1 MSKGYTREEVLEV
14 QFREMI
20 KSLSVSEAWVTQMNK
35 FLVQDI
41 ESQKVEDKISS
52 SSLET
57 EISQTE
63 QKLDTLLEAY
73 LDTVIDSESY
83 IKKKNEL
90 MERKANL
97 VSKQKELTSDNP
109 SWIEGVTN
117 YITCA
122 QKCAKIAR

>member
-1 MSKGYTREEVLEV
+1 
-14 QFREMI
+14 
-20 KSLSVSEAWVTQMNK
+20 MNN

-41 ESQKVEDKISS
+41 ETQKDEDKISS

-83 IKKKNEL
+83 IKKRKNEL

-97 VSKQKELTSDNP
+97 VSKQRELTSDNP
-109 SWIEGVTN
+109 NWIEGVQN

>member
-1 MSKGYTREEVLEV
+1 
-14 QFREMI
+14 MI
-20 KSLSVSEAWVTQMNK
+20 KSLSVSEAWFTQMNK

>member
-1 MSKGYTREEVLEV
+1 
-14 QFREMI
+14 
-20 KSLSVSEAWVTQMNK
+20 MNN

-41 ESQKVEDKISS
+41 ETQKSVDKNTS

-97 VSKQKELTSDNP
+97 VSKQKDLVSDNP
-109 SWIEGVTN
+109 NWIEAVTN
-117 YITCA
+117 FITCA
-122 QKCAKIAR
+122 QKCAKSRAR